1 MLTPRGFILLH
12 MTAALASNTLLGDH
26 RYCKPINLR
35 ICYRCAI
42 WWEST
47 LAAQNK
53 RKSSK
58 RRTKSRPKQ
67 QRFWPRLR
75 AVIWRLVWRT
85 LMGLSLL
92 TVLLSAGYAYYID
105 RTISKTFEGRRWS
118 VPAQVYAQPLELFS
132 GLALSKS
139 QFITELTRL
148 GYRPDLELNS
158 AGTYREDSR
167 GVTAY
172 LRGFRFIDGFR
183 PAQILRFTFN
193 NSGIRQI
200 TEPGSGEVVLVR
212 MDPAKI
218 GSFFP
223 SHGEDRIVL
232 TPEEVPTLLAEGL
245 KAIEDRNFDEH
256 RGFSVSGILRALI
269 VNLRAG
275 ATRQGG
281 STLTQQ
287 LVKSY
292 FLTNEQTLQRKL
304 RELAM
309 AVILEL
315 RFSKQDLLTAYV
327 NEIFLGQNG
336 ARAIHGFGLGAQFYF
351 NKPLNE
357 LGVAEV
363 ATLISIIRGPSYY
376 NPFRHPER
384 ALTRRDRILDT
395 FYSDGLINAAAH
407 RNAKAQPLG
416 VVSAAGRGG
425 AYYPAF
431 MDLVRSELSERYS
444 NTDLRSQ
451 GLQIFT
457 TLEPRLQENTQQA
470 VSRTLNAIERER
482 ELPSNSLQA
491 ASVVADSQTGEVLAL
506 VGGRQGRVDGF
517 NRALNAQRS
526 VGSVIK
532 PVTVLTALNQG
543 MDLTDKVVDQAVT
556 LPQPSGETWAPK
568 NFDGK
573 THGPMPM
580 YLALSRSLNLAMVDL
595 GQRVGIENVQ
605 QQFTT
610 LTDRRPNNPYP
621 SFLLGAEAMSPL
633 QTLELYGNF
642 ASGGFHTRP
651 KAVIAVLDENG
662 SALSHH
668 TFEMRQSIQMPKVA
682 ALNRAL
688 ELVMRRGTGRTSPFA
703 QLGVAGKTGTTNDN
717 RDSWFAGFDNS
728 HLSVVWVG
736 RDDNQSTGL
745 TGSSGALRVW
755 NAMARRNG
763 VDPITPIPSDDLV
776 AIEYTSGR
784 RATARCADVVLLP
797 VRTPQSLAIKP
808 GCNIK
813 PSLKQRLRSIFTNE

>member
-1 MLTPRGFILLH
+1 MR
-12 MTAALASNTLLGDH
+12 AAL
-26 RYCKPINLR
+26 LR
-35 ICYRCAI
+35 
-42 WWEST
+42 
-47 LAAQNK
+47 L
-53 RKSSK
+53 
-58 RRTKSRPKQ
+58 
-67 QRFWPRLR
+67 
-75 AVIWRLVWRT
+75 IWRTILW
-85 LMGLSLL
+85 LGLA

-118 VPAQVYAQPLELFS
+118 VPAQVYAQPLELFA
-132 GLALSKS
+132 GLALSKR
-139 QFITELTRL
+139 QFATELDRL
-148 GYRPDLELNS
+148 GYRQNVGLES
-158 AGTYREDSR
+158 PGTYRLNAK
-167 GVTAY
+167 GITVH
-172 LRGFRFIDGFR
+172 LRSFRFIDGFR
-183 PAQILRFTFN
+183 PAQTLRFNFN
-193 NSGIRQI
+193 RKGIEQI
-200 TEPGSGEVVLVR
+200 TELDSSEVILVR

-232 TPEEVPTLLAEGL
+232 TPQEVPNLLAAGL
-245 KAIEDRNFDEH
+245 KAIEDRDFDEH
-256 RGFSVSGILRALI
+256 RGFSITGILRALF

-275 ATRQGG
+275 SARQGG

-292 FLTNEQTLQRKL
+292 FLTNERTLQRKL

-351 NKPLNE
+351 NKPINE
-357 LGVAEV
+357 LNVAEI

-384 ALTRRDRILDT
+384 ALSRRNRILDT
-395 FYSDGLINAAAH
+395 FYSDGLIGAVAH
-407 RNAKAQPLG
+407 RQAKAQPIG

-431 MDLVRSELSERYS
+431 MDLVRSELSQRYS
-444 NTDLRSQ
+444 NADLRSQ

-457 TLEPRLQENTQQA
+457 TLDPRLQENTQQA
-470 VSRTLNAIERER
+470 VSLTLDDIERDR
-482 ELPSNSLQA
+482 KLPKSGLQA

-543 MDLTDKVVDQAVT
+543 MELTDEIVDQLVT
-556 LPQPSGETWAPK
+556 LQQSSGEDWAPK

-573 THGPMPM
+573 TYGKLPI

-595 GQRVGIENVQ
+595 GLRVGVENVQ
-605 QQFTT
+605 EQFTT
-610 LTDRRPNNPYP
+610 LTNRRPNNPYP

-668 TFEMRQSIQMPKVA
+668 TFEMRESIQMPQVS
-682 ALNRAL
+682 ALNKAL
-688 ELVMRRGTGRTSPFA
+688 ELAMRRGTGRTSPFS

-755 NAMARRNG
+755 NAMARLNG
-763 VDPITPIPSDDLV
+763 VDPIVPIDSDALV

-784 RATARCADVVLLP
+784 RADDRCADIVLLP
-797 VRTPQSLAIKP
+797 VQDSRALRIKP
-808 GCNIK
+808 GCKIK
-813 PSLKQRLRSIFTNE
+813 PSLRQRLRSIFIDE

>member
-1 MLTPRGFILLH
+1 MRAFLL
-12 MTAALASNTLLGDH
+12 
-26 RYCKPINLR
+26 
-35 ICYRCAI
+35 
-42 WWEST
+42 
-47 LAAQNK
+47 
-53 RKSSK
+53 
-58 RRTKSRPKQ
+58 
-67 QRFWPRLR
+67 RL
-75 AVIWRLVWRT
+75 IWRTILW
-85 LMGLSLL
+85 LGLA

-118 VPAQVYAQPLELFS
+118 VPAQVYAQPLELFA
-132 GLALSKS
+132 GLALSKR
-139 QFITELTRL
+139 QFATELDRL
-148 GYRPDLELNS
+148 GYRQNVGLDSP
-158 AGTYREDSR
+158 GTYRLNAS
-167 GVTAY
+167 GITVH
-172 LRGFRFIDGFR
+172 LRSFRFIDGFR
-183 PAQILRFTFN
+183 PAQTLRFNFN
-193 NSGIRQI
+193 RKGIEQI
-200 TEPGSGEVVLVR
+200 TELDSSEVVLVR

-232 TPEEVPTLLAEGL
+232 TPQEVPNLLAAGL
-245 KAIEDRNFDEH
+245 KAIEDRDFDEH
-256 RGFSVSGILRALI
+256 RGFSITGILRALF

-275 ATRQGG
+275 SARQGG

-292 FLTNEQTLQRKL
+292 FLTNERTLQRKL

-351 NKPLNE
+351 NKPINE
-357 LGVAEV
+357 LNVAEI

-384 ALTRRDRILDT
+384 ALSRRNRILDT
-395 FYSDGLINAAAH
+395 FYSDGLIGAVAH
-407 RNAKAQPLG
+407 GQAKAQPIG

-431 MDLVRSELSERYS
+431 MDLVRSELSQRYS
-444 NTDLRSQ
+444 NADLRSQ

-457 TLEPRLQENTQQA
+457 TLDPRLQENTQQA
-470 VSRTLNAIERER
+470 VSLTLDDIERDR
-482 ELPSNSLQA
+482 KLPKSGLQA

-543 MDLTDKVVDQAVT
+543 MELTDEIVDQLVT
-556 LPQPSGETWAPK
+556 LQQSSGEDWAPK

-573 THGPMPM
+573 TYGKLPI

-595 GQRVGIENVQ
+595 GLRVGVENVQ
-605 QQFTT
+605 EQFTT
-610 LTDRRPNNPYP
+610 LTNRRPNNPYP

-668 TFEMRQSIQMPKVA
+668 TFEMRESIQMPQVS
-682 ALNRAL
+682 ALNKAL
-688 ELVMRRGTGRTSPFA
+688 ELAMRRGTGRTSPFS

-755 NAMARRNG
+755 NAMARLNG
-763 VDPITPIPSDDLV
+763 VDPIVPIDSDALV
-776 AIEYTSGR
+776 AIEYTSGQ
-784 RATARCADVVLLP
+784 RADDRCADIVLLP
-797 VRTPQSLAIKP
+797 VQDSRALRIKP
-808 GCNIK
+808 GCKIK
-813 PSLKQRLRSIFTNE
+813 PSLRQRLRSIFIDE

>member
-1 MLTPRGFILLH
+1 MRAFLL
-12 MTAALASNTLLGDH
+12 
-26 RYCKPINLR
+26 
-35 ICYRCAI
+35 
-42 WWEST
+42 
-47 LAAQNK
+47 
-53 RKSSK
+53 
-58 RRTKSRPKQ
+58 
-67 QRFWPRLR
+67 RL
-75 AVIWRLVWRT
+75 IWRTILW
-85 LMGLSLL
+85 LGLA

-118 VPAQVYAQPLELFS
+118 VPAQVYAQPLELFA
-132 GLALSKS
+132 GLALSKR
-139 QFITELTRL
+139 QFATELDRL
-148 GYRPDLELNS
+148 GYRQNVGLDSP
-158 AGTYREDSR
+158 GTYRQNAS
-167 GVTAY
+167 GITVH
-172 LRGFRFIDGFR
+172 LRSFRFIDGFR
-183 PAQILRFTFN
+183 PAQTLRFNFN
-193 NSGIRQI
+193 RKGIEQI
-200 TEPGSGEVVLVR
+200 TELDSSEVILVR

-232 TPEEVPTLLAEGL
+232 TPQEVPNLLAAGL
-245 KAIEDRNFDEH
+245 KAIEDRDFDEH
-256 RGFSVSGILRALI
+256 RGFSITGILRALF

-275 ATRQGG
+275 SARQGG

-292 FLTNEQTLQRKL
+292 FLTNERTLQRKL

-351 NKPLNE
+351 NKPINE
-357 LGVAEV
+357 LNVAEI

-384 ALTRRDRILDT
+384 ALSRRNRILDT
-395 FYSDGLINAAAH
+395 FYSDGLIGAVAH
-407 RNAKAQPLG
+407 SQAKAQPIG

-431 MDLVRSELSERYS
+431 MDLVRSELSQRYS
-444 NTDLRSQ
+444 NADLRSQ

-457 TLEPRLQENTQQA
+457 TLDPRLQENTQQA
-470 VSRTLNAIERER
+470 VSLTLDDIERDR
-482 ELPSNSLQA
+482 KLPKSGLQA

-543 MDLTDKVVDQAVT
+543 MELTDEIVDQLVT
-556 LPQPSGETWAPK
+556 LQQSSGEDWAPK

-573 THGPMPM
+573 TYGKLPI

-595 GQRVGIENVQ
+595 GLRVGVENVQ
-605 QQFTT
+605 EQFTT
-610 LTDRRPNNPYP
+610 LTNRRPNNPYP

-668 TFEMRQSIQMPKVA
+668 TFEMRESIQMPQVS
-682 ALNRAL
+682 ALNKAL
-688 ELVMRRGTGRTSPFA
+688 ELAMRRGTGRTSPFS

-755 NAMARRNG
+755 NAMARLNG
-763 VDPITPIPSDDLV
+763 VDPIVPIDSDALV

-784 RATARCADVVLLP
+784 RADDRCADIVLLP
-797 VRTPQSLAIKP
+797 VHDSQALRIKP
-808 GCNIK
+808 GCKIK
-813 PSLKQRLRSIFTNE
+813 PSLRQRLRSIFIDE

>member
-1 MLTPRGFILLH
+1 MR
-12 MTAALASNTLLGDH
+12 AAL
-26 RYCKPINLR
+26 LR
-35 ICYRCAI
+35 
-42 WWEST
+42 
-47 LAAQNK
+47 L
-53 RKSSK
+53 
-58 RRTKSRPKQ
+58 
-67 QRFWPRLR
+67 
-75 AVIWRLVWRT
+75 IWRTILW
-85 LMGLSLL
+85 LGLAI
-92 TVLLSAGYAYYID
+92 VLLSAGYAYYID

-118 VPAQVYAQPLELFS
+118 VPAQVYAQPLELFA
-132 GLALSKS
+132 GLALSKR
-139 QFITELTRL
+139 QFATELDRL
-148 GYRPDLELNS
+148 GYRQNVGLDSP
-158 AGTYREDSR
+158 GTYRLNAS
-167 GVTAY
+167 GITVH
-172 LRGFRFIDGFR
+172 LRSFRFIDGFR
-183 PAQILRFTFN
+183 PAQTLRFNFN
-193 NSGIRQI
+193 RKGIEQI
-200 TEPGSGEVVLVR
+200 TELDSSEVVLVR

-232 TPEEVPTLLAEGL
+232 TPQEVPNLLAAGL
-245 KAIEDRNFDEH
+245 KAIEDRDFDEH
-256 RGFSVSGILRALI
+256 RGFSITGILRALF

-275 ATRQGG
+275 SARQGG

-292 FLTNEQTLQRKL
+292 FLTNERTLQRKL

-351 NKPLNE
+351 NKPINE
-357 LGVAEV
+357 LNVAEI

-384 ALTRRDRILDT
+384 ALSRRNRILDT
-395 FYSDGLINAAAH
+395 FYSDGLIGAVDH
-407 RNAKAQPLG
+407 GQAKAQPIG

-431 MDLVRSELSERYS
+431 MDLVRSELSQRYS
-444 NTDLRSQ
+444 NADLRSQ

-457 TLEPRLQENTQQA
+457 TLDPRLQENTQQA
-470 VSRTLNAIERER
+470 VSLTLDDIERDR
-482 ELPSNSLQA
+482 KLPKSGLQA

-543 MDLTDKVVDQAVT
+543 MELTDEIVDQLVT
-556 LPQPSGETWAPK
+556 LQQSSGEDWAPK

-573 THGPMPM
+573 TYGKLPI

-595 GQRVGIENVQ
+595 GLRVGVENVQ
-605 QQFTT
+605 EQFTT
-610 LTDRRPNNPYP
+610 LTNRRPNNPYP

-668 TFEMRQSIQMPKVA
+668 TFEMRESIQMPQVS
-682 ALNRAL
+682 ALNKAL
-688 ELVMRRGTGRTSPFA
+688 ELAMRRGTGRTSPFS

-755 NAMARRNG
+755 NAMARLNG
-763 VDPITPIPSDDLV
+763 VDPIVPIDSDALV
-776 AIEYTSGR
+776 AIEYTSGQ
-784 RATARCADVVLLP
+784 RADDRCADIVLLP
-797 VRTPQSLAIKP
+797 VKDSQALRIKP
-808 GCNIK
+808 GCKIK
-813 PSLKQRLRSIFTNE
+813 PSLRQRLRSIFIDE